1 MKQFFSIVSALLLSG
16 TMFAQTI
23 AIDGANADW
32 STVPMLTEPGVGP
45 VVKMVV
51 PQDGLTLPEGTAYAL
66 MVEGDHEKILAGYPV
81 IYTDADKNNE
91 TGMVEGETDG
101 RKPWFCP
108 SMGYDYQMATW
119 SIGSLFGQNETGSV
133 REMCIM
139 QAAFSGVAF
148 DGTIGAWLTFDWGQL
163 YIPTAPDAEGW
174 KWSENSYH
182 PMYVNPYT
190 YADLKGTHAAA
201 GAYATHQA
209 LAPGATLNMKN
220 AGSANDTLLWA
231 SWTVELTK
239 PATYVVNAD
248 VTSTNTATVDLYLV
262 DVATNK
268 VVATFVSTDV
278 WAPAGSA
285 EYGEWDL
292 SAVPA
297 GKYMLKMKNHA
308 AWSVMVLSSITLE
321 EKATDPTGV
330 EDVRTNTKATKLI
343 KNGQLIVVRDNV
355 QYNILGAEIR

>member
-45 VVKMVV
+45 VVKMIV

-81 IYTDADKNNE
+81 IYTDADKSNT
-91 TGMVEGETDG
+91 TGTA
-101 RKPWFCP
+101 PWICP
-108 SMGYDYQMATW
+108 AMGYDYEMATW
-119 SIGSLFGQNETGSV
+119 STGSLFGQNETGSV
-133 REMCIM
+133 REICIM
-139 QAAFSGVAF
+139 QAAFSGIAF

-163 YIPTAPDAEGW
+163 YIPTDPSTEGW
-174 KWSENSYH
+174 KWDQNTYH
-182 PMYVNPYT
+182 PFLVKPYA
-190 YADLKGTHAAA
+190 YADLKGTHVAT

-209 LAPGATLNMKN
+209 LTPGASLNMKN
-220 AGSANDTLLWA
+220 AGSANDTMLWA

-268 VVATFVSTDV
+268 VVATFVSADV

-297 GKYMLKMKNHA
+297 GKYMLKMKNHT
-308 AWSVMVLSSITLE
+308 AWSEMVLSSITLE
-321 EKATDPTGV
+321 EKATDSTGV

>member
-1 MKQFFSIVSALLLSG
+1 MKQFFAIISALVLSG
-16 TMFAQTI
+16 TIVAQTI

-32 STVPMLTEPGVGP
+32 AEVPMLTEPGVGP

-51 PQDGLTLPEGTAYAL
+51 SQDGLTLPTGAAYAL

-81 IYTDADKNNE
+81 IYTDADKSNT
-91 TGMVEGETDG
+91 TGVA
-101 RKPWFCP
+101 PWICP
-108 SMGYDYQMATW
+108 AMGYDYEMATW
-119 SIGSLFGQNETGSV
+119 STGSLFAQNTEGSV

-139 QAAFSGVAF
+139 QTAFSGVAF
-148 DGTIGAWLTFDWGQL
+148 DGTIGAWLTFDWGKL

-201 GAYATHQA
+201 NAYATHQV
-209 LAPGATLNMKN
+209 LTPGASLNMKN
-220 AGSANDTLLWA
+220 AGSANDTMLWA
-231 SWTVELTK
+231 AWTVELTE

-248 VTSTNTATVDLYLV
+248 VNSPNTATVDLYLV
-262 DVATNK
+262 DVATNN
-268 VVATFVSTDV
+268 VVATFVSADI
-278 WAPAGSA
+278 WAPTGSA

-292 SAVPA
+292 SAIPA

-308 AWSVMVLSSITLE
+308 AWSEMVLSSITLE
-321 EKATDPTGV
+321 NKTDGTGV
-330 EDVRTNTKATKLI
+330 DNVCHNNAKKCI
-343 KNGQLIVVRDNV
+343 KNGQMYIIRDNV
-355 QYNILGAEIR
+355 QYNILGAQAK

>member
-1 MKQFFSIVSALLLSG
+1 MKQFFSIVSALVLSG

-23 AIDGANADW
+23 AIDGANTDW

-51 PQDGLTLPEGTAYAL
+51 PQDGLTLPEGAAYAL

-81 IYTDADKNNE
+81 IYTDADKSNT
-91 TGMVEGETDG
+91 TGSA
-101 RKPWFCP
+101 PWYCP
-108 SMGYDYQMATW
+108 AMGYDYEMATW
-119 SIGSLFGQNETGSV
+119 SAGSLFEQNETGSV
-133 REMCIM
+133 REVCIM
-139 QAAFSGVAF
+139 QEAFNGIAF
-148 DGTIGAWLTFDWGQL
+148 DGTISAWLTFDWGQL

-190 YADLKGTHAAA
+190 YVDLKGTHAAA
-201 GAYATHQA
+201 DAYATHQV
-209 LAPGATLNMKN
+209 LTPGETLNMKISGG
-220 AGSANDTLLWA
+220 AQDTAVWA
-231 SWTVELTK
+231 SWVVELTK
-239 PATYVVNAD
+239 PATYVVTAD
-248 VTSTNTATVDLYLV
+248 VTAPNTATVDLYLV
-262 DVATNK
+262 DVATNNI
-268 VVATFVSTDV
+268 VATFVSTDV

-308 AWSVMVLSSITLE
+308 PWSEMVLSSITLE
-321 EKATDPTGV
+321 EKATNPTGV
-330 EDVRTNTKATKLI
+330 ENIRVNTKATKCI
-343 KNGQLIVVRDNV
+343 KNGQLYIIRDNV
-355 QYNILGAEIR
+355 QYNILGAQEK

>member
-1 MKQFFSIVSALLLSG
+1 MKQIFSIVCALVLTS

-45 VVKMVV
+45 VLKMVV
-51 PQDGLTLPEGTAYAL
+51 PQDGLTLPDGAAYAL

-81 IYTDADKNNE
+81 IYTDADKSNT
-91 TGMVEGETDG
+91 TGTA
-101 RKPWFCP
+101 PWICP
-108 SMGYDYQMATW
+108 AMGYDYEMATW
-119 SIGSLFGQNETGSV
+119 STGSLYEQNAAGSV

-139 QAAFSGVAF
+139 QDAFSGVPF
-148 DGTIGAWLTFDWGQL
+148 DGTIGAWLTFAWGGL
-163 YIPTAPDAEGW
+163 YIPTDPSTEGY
-174 KWSENSYH
+174 KWSEDTYH
-182 PMYVNPYT
+182 PLYVNPYT

-201 GAYATHQA
+201 NAYATHQA

-231 SWTVELTK
+231 SWAVELTK

-248 VTSTNTATVDLYLV
+248 VTSSNTATVDLYLV
-262 DVATNK
+262 DVTTNEVK
-268 VVATFVSTDV
+268 ATFVSEDV
-278 WAPAGSA
+278 WAPTGSA
-285 EYGEWDL
+285 VYGEWDL

-297 GKYMLKMKNHA
+297 GKYMLKMKNHTV
-308 AWSVMVLSSITLE
+308 WSEMVLSSITLE
-321 EKATDPTGV
+321 EKPSNPTGV
-330 EDVRTNTKATKLI
+330 EDVRVNNKATKQI

-355 QYNILGAEIR
+355 QYNVLGAEIK

>member
-81 IYTDADKNNE
+81 IYTDADKSNT
-91 TGMVEGETDG
+91 TGTA
-101 RKPWFCP
+101 PWICP
-108 SMGYDYQMATW
+108 AMGYDYEMATW
-119 SIGSLFGQNETGSV
+119 SAGSLFEQNTEGSV

-139 QAAFSGVAF
+139 QTAFSGVAF

-163 YIPTAPDAEGW
+163 YIPTDPSTEGYKWAEAT
-174 KWSENSYH
+174 YH
-182 PMYVNPYT
+182 PLYVNPYT

-220 AGSANDTLLWA
+220 AGSENDTLLWA
-231 SWTVELTK
+231 SWAVELTK

-268 VVATFVSTDV
+268 VVATFVSADV

-297 GKYMLKMKNHA
+297 GKYMLKMKNHT
-308 AWSVMVLSSITLE
+308 AWSEMVLSSITLE

-330 EDVRTNTKATKLI
+330 ENIRVNTKATKCI
-343 KNGQLIVVRDNV
+343 KNGQLYIIRDNV
-355 QYNILGAEIR
+355 QYNILGAQEK

>member
-81 IYTDADKNNE
+81 IYTDADKSNT
-91 TGMVEGETDG
+91 TGTA
-101 RKPWFCP
+101 PWICP
-108 SMGYDYQMATW
+108 AMGYDYEMATW
-119 SIGSLFGQNETGSV
+119 SDGSLFEQNTEGSV

-139 QAAFSGVAF
+139 QTAFSGVAF
-148 DGTIGAWLTFDWGQL
+148 DGTIGAWLTFDWGKL
-163 YIPTAPDAEGW
+163 YIPTDPSTEGYKWAEAT
-174 KWSENSYH
+174 YH
-182 PMYVNPYT
+182 PLYVNPYT

-239 PATYVVNAD
+239 PATYVVTAD
-248 VTSTNTATVDLYLV
+248 VTAPNTATVDLYLV
-262 DVATNK
+262 DVATNNI
-268 VVATFVSTDV
+268 VATFVSTDV

-308 AWSVMVLSSITLE
+308 PWSEMVLSSITLE
-321 EKATDPTGV
+321 EKATDSTGV